1 MRRALRCLVPLSVI
15 ILVRCSF
22 DGLTG
27 GGSDLPDKF
36 VTGRIVNADNA
47 PAANTQVALIPLDYN
62 GVFNPPIT
70 AARMDTTDSSGTF
83 CIQGCE
89 TGVYSVQAVHLVART
104 RLLVTGV
111 VIAGGMTIIP
121 ADTLRNPGVVKINLP
136 DSVDR
141 TNGWLY
147 IPGTMIAVKLSGT
160 AGYAVIDS
168 VPAGT
173 IPSVWYVTTN
183 DPVPAAIRYHF
194 DVPSGDTAVLA
205 KPAWKYSRT
214 LYLNTTASGAQ
225 VAGNVVH
232 VPVLVRLTG
241 ENFDFSQARSGG
253 EDLRITKA
261 DTTALP
267 YEIERWDPVTELAE
281 VWVRVDTIRGNDS
294 TQSIMMYWGNPNAS
308 NGWNG
313 AAVFDTAAGF
323 AGVWHLSQGCDDAT
337 GNRHDGATG
346 CSTDTAGIIGYCK
359 KFTHSDSI
367 VIAGLLG
374 APQSLTLSAWAQLD
388 STPGIGGDIISIG
401 DAAFIRMDYPANNIG
416 TGGAVHLSDQ
426 DTVFAHVGSGKY
438 LKQTGWHFIT
448 MTHSEATYV
457 TTVYIDGVIAGIRTD
472 LNKPINYNGLGQNTY
487 IGKHGNGKTGFEF
500 FGRIDEIRVYRTA
513 ISADWIKLSF
523 MNQREDNR
531 LIVFK

>member
-47 PAANTQVALIPLDYN
+47 PAANTQVAIVPVDYN
-62 GVFNPPIT
+62 GVFDPPIT

-89 TGVYSVQAVHLVART
+89 TGAYTVQAVQLVART

-121 ADTLRNPGVVKINLP
+121 TDTLRNPGVVKINLP

-281 VWVRVDTIRGNDS
+281 VWVRVDTVYGNNN
-294 TQSIMMYWGNPNAS
+294 TQSITLYWGNPSAS
-308 NGWNG
+308 DNSNST
-313 AAVFDTAAGF
+313 AVFNTSDSIAA
-323 AGVWHLSQGCDDAT
+323 VWHLDPNCSDAT
-337 GNRHDGATG
+337 DNRHDGTAI
-346 CSTDTAGIIGYCK
+346 SAADTLGLIGLCK
-359 KFTHSDSI
+359 KFNGAGSI
-367 VIAGLLG
+367 KITGLLG
-374 APQSLTLSAWAQLD
+374 TPSNLTLSAWAQLD
-388 STPGIGGDIISIG
+388 TAPPGGGGEILSIG
-401 DAAFIRMDYPANNIG
+401 DAALIRMDYSINNIG
-416 TGGAVHLSDQ
+416 TGGAVHMSDSE
-426 DTVFAHVGSGKY
+426 VFNHVGTGKY
-438 LKQTGWHFIT
+438 LKRTGWHLIT
-448 MTHSEATYV
+448 LTHDENTF
-457 TTVYIDGVIAGIRTD
+457 TTTLYIDGSKATVRIEPDR
-472 LNKPINYNGLGQNTY
+472 PINYTGLGQNTY
-487 IGKHGNGKTGFEF
+487 IGKHGNGKPGFEF
-500 FGRIDEIRVYRTA
+500 FGRIDEARVYRVA
-513 ISADWIKLSF
+513 LPEEYIKLSF
-523 MNQREDNR
+523 MNQRIDDR